1 LNLRIPVDKSLRRF
15 ELSSFFNSPL
25 LASKLLLFL
34 SVCLY
39 ENFALAHFMRPSESD
54 MDPPVDPMGGFV
66 AEDIFQFFLT
76 HEISRAVRYRHF
88 FSVCL
93 VGVNSGSGGLR
104 SQGTEFLR
112 TMFKALREKLR
123 TTDTIGLLQHGFG
136 IILLNVADESA
147 LRVADRVKSH
157 LRQVVMP
164 RDSRADIN
172 HTVSVGGACF
182 PRDGQTEAAL
192 LTHASQCLDAA
203 RLRGGNRVVY
213 HPDEL

>member
-1 LNLRIPVDKSLRRF
+1 MN
-15 ELSSFFNSPL
+15 
-25 LASKLLLFL
+25 
-34 SVCLY
+34 
-39 ENFALAHFMRPSESD
+39 
-54 MDPPVDPMGGFV
+54 PPVDPVGGFV

-93 VGVNSGSGGLR
+93 VGMNSGSGDLR
-104 SQGTEFLR
+104 SQGREFLR
-112 TMFKALREKLR
+112 TMSKALREKLR

-147 LRVADRVKSH
+147 LRVADRFKGH
-157 LRQVVMP
+157 LRQVAMP
-164 RDSRADIN
+164 RDSRAGIN
-172 HTVSVGGACF
+172 HFTVSVGGACF

-203 RLRGGNRVVY
+203 RRRGGNRVVY
-213 HPDEL
+213 HPSEP